1 MRGCRVETRRL
12 GSVIQDTGR
21 PRSDLGRTTPG
32 RTMAS
37 RYSAPATCRGL
48 VTPVSQAKGAKPIRK
63 AVSNRCLPPPA
74 SVSTCRSSR
83 QHSKGLE
90 PARPNRN
97 TRLGKA
103 HRAQIQPRLKIKKT
117 PCFNLIL
124 LTPKTMSRKPAR
136 RWLTVSKR
144 NSGMA
149 WRPSRK
155 ARGVSPIIS
164 CSAVTDGFPA
174 HLPSPHRLPGDFDLN
189 PHHGFE
195 TCQTIT
201 RIRVAA
207 SVAGGDALRF

>member
-1 MRGCRVETRRL
+1 VETRRL
-12 GSVIQDTGR
+12 GSVSQDTGR

-74 SVSTCRSSR
+74 SVSTCRPSR

-103 HRAQIQPRLKIKKT
+103 HRAQIQPRLKIQKT
-117 PCFNLIL
+117 PCFDLIL
-124 LTPKTMSRKPAR
+124 LTPSTPPGGFRGIAGFHSRAR
-136 RWLTVSKR
+136 SARPSVPSR
-144 NSGMA
+144 NSA
-149 WRPSRK
+149 K
-155 ARGVSPIIS
+155 
-164 CSAVTDGFPA
+164 DQ
-174 HLPSPHRLPGDFDLN
+174 LN
-189 PHHGFE
+189 H
-195 TCQTIT
+195 TTNQTK
-201 RIRVAA
+201 RI
-207 SVAGGDALRF
+207 LL

>member
-12 GSVIQDTGR
+12 GSVSQDTGR

-32 RTMAS
+32 RTMDS

-74 SVSTCRSSR
+74 SVSTCRPGR

-90 PARPNRN
+90 AARPNRN

-117 PCFNLIL
+117 PWFNLIL
-124 LTPKTMSRKPAR
+124 LTRMT
-136 RWLTVSKR
+136 R
-144 NSGMA
+144 N
-149 WRPSRK
+149 
-155 ARGVSPIIS
+155 
-164 CSAVTDGFPA
+164 AVID
-174 HLPSPHRLPGDFDLN
+174 
-189 PHHGFE
+189 HGFRGHHALGGRRNRP
-195 TCQTIT
+195 TRASHARQTT
-201 RIRVAA
+201 QSANRVK
-207 SVAGGDALRF
+207 